1 MKKIVLLFWIITLA
15 FASLAQEVEWAGS
28 ILSHSSQFSVRQYS
42 AKQILGKPNVLP
54 NLGASPNAWSPK
66 KKSRIEYIKV
76 GFDKPMRIR
85 QVAVAETHNP
95 GGIEK
100 IYAYDK
106 NGNEYLLNT
115 FEAKF
120 LPIEGRLLRFIF
132 DETQYEVAALK
143 LVINGKAIKGH
154 FGIDAVG
161 VSDSADPITIE
172 INVTDEINNDYVPVA
187 LGQAV
192 NTEYNELRPLISPD
206 AHTLY
211 FSRRNHPDNIGG
223 VSDDDDI
230 WYSERDSVAG
240 TWKEAKNIGKPLNN
254 RGPNFISSIS
264 VDDDGTLVLL
274 GNAYYSKNK
283 MTMGV
288 SKSYLKSD
296 STWAQPENLK
306 IKNDYNYSEKANYYL
321 GTDKK
326 TMIMAVER
334 KDSYG
339 DRDFY
344 VSFQQA
350 NGVWSL
356 PLNMGNVINTADEE
370 GSPFLASDGVTMFFS
385 SKGFSGFG
393 GFDIYLTRRLDD
405 TWTNWSEP
413 ENLGSS
419 FNSREDDI
427 FFNFTENDEYAYFT
441 RGTEGNTD
449 IFKVKLPYYHRPNNL
464 AVMPA
469 FQGPEIIIRVRG
481 TVFDSKTKKPI
492 DASMEFVQVSEKAT
506 RELSASDSSGY
517 RITLPEHFKYG
528 ILCRSE
534 GYYNGSDSV
543 SLIGIIKSTEIVRD
557 IYLDPIVKNAA
568 VILDNVYFK
577 FDSDRLKTESFPELD
592 KVVEMLLDNP
602 DLNMSVNGHTC
613 SLGSATYNQKLSEK
627 RASAIVRYLERHGV
641 EEKRLEYNGYGEAM
655 PIASNDTEKDREIN
669 RRVEFKLSDT
679 ITSRQ

>member
-1 MKKIVLLFWIITLA
+1 MKKIVILFWTILLA
-15 FASLAQEVEWAGS
+15 FASLAQEVEWASS
-28 ILSHSSQFSVRQYS
+28 ILGHSSQFSVRQYS
-42 AKQILGKPNVLP
+42 AKQVLGKPNVLP

-66 KKSRIEYIKV
+66 KKSRMEYIKV

-85 QVAVAETHNP
+85 QVAIAETHNP

-100 IYAYDK
+100 IYAYDN

-115 FEAKF
+115 FESKF

-132 DETQYEVAALK
+132 DETQYEVTALK

-161 VSDSADPITIE
+161 ISDSSDPITIE
-172 INVTDEINNDYVPVA
+172 INVTNDINNDYVPVA

-288 SKSYLKSD
+288 SKSYLKLD

-321 GTDKK
+321 GADKK

-339 DRDFY
+339 DRDLY
-344 VSFQQA
+344 VSFQQPS
-350 NGVWSL
+350 GTWSA

-543 SLIGIIKSTEIVRD
+543 SLVGITESTEIVRD
-557 IYLDPIVKNAA
+557 IYLDPVVKNAA
-568 VILDNVYFK
+568 IILDNVYFK
-577 FDSDRLKTESFPELD
+577 FDSDLLKTESFPELD

-602 DLNMSVNGHTC
+602 DINMTVNGHTC
-613 SLGSATYNQKLSEK
+613 SLGSEAYNQKLSEK
-627 RASAIVRYLERHGV
+627 RASAIVSYLKRHGV
-641 EEKRLEYNGYGEAM
+641 EEKRLDYNGYGESI
-655 PIASNDTEKDREIN
+655 PIASNDNEKGREIN

-679 ITSRQ
+679 TTTRQ

>member
-1 MKKIVLLFWIITLA
+1 MRKIVVLFWMITVA
-15 FASLAQEVEWAGS
+15 FTTLAQEVEWASS
-28 ILSHSSQFSVRQYS
+28 ILEYSSQFGVRQYS

-66 KKSRIEYIKV
+66 KKSRIEHIKI
-76 GFDKPMRIR
+76 GFDKPIRIR
-85 QVAVAETHNP
+85 QVAIAETHNP

-100 IYAYDK
+100 IYAYDI
-106 NGNEYLLNT
+106 NGNEYLLNS
-115 FEAKF
+115 FESKY

-132 DETQYEVAALK
+132 DETQYEVTALK
-143 LVINGKAIKGH
+143 LVINGKSIKGH

-161 VSDSADPITIE
+161 ISDSSDPITIE
-172 INVTDEINNDYVPVA
+172 INVTNDINNDYVPVA
-187 LGQAV
+187 LGHTV

-211 FSRRNHPDNIGG
+211 FSRRNHPGNIGG

-230 WYSERDSVAG
+230 WYSERDSISG
-240 TWKEAKNIGKPLNN
+240 EWKEAKNIGKPLNN
-254 RGPNFISSIS
+254 RGPNFISSVS

-288 SKSYLKSD
+288 SKSYLKPD
-296 STWAQPENLK
+296 STWTQPENLT
-306 IKNDYNYSEKANYYL
+306 IKNDYNYSEKANYFL

-339 DRDFY
+339 DRDLY
-344 VSFQQA
+344 ISFQQP
-350 NGVWSL
+350 NGTWTV

-405 TWTNWSEP
+405 TWTKWSEP

-419 FNSREDDI
+419 FNSKEDDI

-449 IFKVKLPYYHRPNNL
+449 IFKVKLPYYHRPNL

-469 FQGPEIIIRVRG
+469 FHGPEIIIRVRG
-481 TVFDSKTKKPI
+481 TVYDSKTKFPI
-492 DASMEFVQVSEKAT
+492 DASMEFVQASDKAT
-506 RELSASDSSGY
+506 RELTASDSSGY
-517 RITLPEHFKYG
+517 TITLPEHFKYS

-534 GYYNGSDSV
+534 GYYNASDSV
-543 SLIGIIKSTEIVRD
+543 SLIGITTSTEIVRD
-557 IYLDPIVKNAA
+557 VYLDPIVKNAA
-568 VILDNVYFK
+568 IILDNVYFK
-577 FDSDRLKTESFPELD
+577 FDSDLLKTESFPELD

-602 DLNMSVNGHTC
+602 DINMTVNGHTC
-613 SLGSATYNQKLSEK
+613 SLGSDAYNQKLSEK
-627 RASAIVRYLERHGV
+627 RASSIVGYLESHGV
-641 EEKRLEYNGYGEAM
+641 NEKRLEYHGYGEAM
-655 PIASNDTEKDREIN
+655 PIAPNDTEKDREIN
-669 RRVEFKLSDT
+669 RRVEFKLSEN
-679 ITSRQ
+679 TSTRQ

>member
-1 MKKIVLLFWIITLA
+1 MKKILLLLWATAIT
-15 FASLAQEVEWAGS
+15 FVSFAQEVEWAGS
-28 ILSHSSQFSVRQYS
+28 VLDHSSQFSVRQYS
-42 AKQILGKPNVLP
+42 AKQIIGKPNVLP

-66 KKSRIEYIKV
+66 KKNRIEFIKV

-85 QVAVAETHNP
+85 QVAIAETHNP

-100 IYAYDK
+100 IYAYDN
-106 NGNEYLLNT
+106 NGNEYLLNS
-115 FEAKF
+115 FESKY

-132 DETQYEVAALK
+132 DETTYEVAALK
-143 LVINGKAIKGH
+143 LIINGKAIKGH
-154 FGIDAVG
+154 FGIDAIG
-161 VSDSADPITIE
+161 ISDSSDPITIE
-172 INVTDEINNDYVPVA
+172 INVTDEINNDYVPIA

-206 AHTLY
+206 ARTLY
-211 FSRRNHPDNIGG
+211 FSRRNYPGNIGG
-223 VSDDDDI
+223 VADDDDI
-230 WYSERDSVAG
+230 WYSERDSISG
-240 TWKEAKNIGKPLNN
+240 EWKEAKNIGKPLNN
-254 RGPNFISSIS
+254 KGPNFISSVS

-274 GNAYYSKNK
+274 GNAYYSKSK

-288 SKSYLKSD
+288 SKSYLKLD
-296 STWAQPENLK
+296 SSWAKPENLT
-306 IKNDYNYSEKANYYL
+306 IKNDYNYSDKANYFL
-321 GTDKK
+321 GADKK

-339 DRDFY
+339 DRDMY
-344 VSFQQA
+344 VSFQQPS
-350 NGVWSL
+350 GTWSV
-356 PLNMGNVINTADEE
+356 PLNMGNIINTADEE
-370 GSPFLASDGVTMFFS
+370 GSPFLASDGVTLFFS

-419 FNSREDDI
+419 FNSNEDDI

-449 IFKVKLPYYHRPNNL
+449 IFKVKLPYYHRPSL
-464 AVMPA
+464 AAMPA

-492 DASMEFVQVSEKAT
+492 DASMEFVQVSDKAT
-506 RELSASDSSGY
+506 RELAASDSSGY
-517 RITLPEHFKYG
+517 KITLLEHFKYG

-534 GYYNGSDSV
+534 GYYNASDSV
-543 SLIGIIKSTEIVRD
+543 SLIGITKSTEIVRD
-557 IYLDPIVKNAA
+557 VYLDPIVKNAA
-568 VILDNVYFK
+568 IILDNVYFK

-592 KVVEMLLDNP
+592 NVVEMLLDNP
-602 DLNMSVNGHTC
+602 YVNMSVNGHTC
-613 SLGSATYNQKLSEK
+613 SLGSEAYNQKLSEK
-627 RASAIVRYLERHGV
+627 RASAIVNYLVDHGV
-641 EEKRLEYNGYGEAM
+641 SEKRLEYHGYGETM
-655 PIASNDTEKDREIN
+655 PIAPNDTEKNREIN

-679 ITSRQ
+679 VTTRQ